1 MFRGSRALP
10 HRDMAA
16 LDRIYAHDMAFVAR
30 GKVITKAQYVGALR
44 PRDMFRGRLFRSL
57 VPSGDVIPKA
67 IKMIEVPAPTPLTL
81 EMRARLAR
89 KRSKTNDA
97 TNSITF
103 PVNDRFGKECS
114 GARIRPEP
122 IGRKN

>member
-30 GKVITKAQYVGALR
+30 GTTKAQYVGALR

-57 VPSGDVIPKA
+57 VPSGDVIPKL

-103 PVNDRFGKECS
+103 PVNGRFGRECAS
-114 GARIRPEP
+114 ARNRPEP